1 MAGREGKD
9 VSAAVEKGKAAASC
23 PLDGFC
29 LIAPSDRFPLS
40 LRFLHFLSQES
51 AWGVQLLS
59 SRASLCVQRARGPAL
74 LRGSWPAFCH
84 PFVDK
89 AHRGCGYTVTGSSSP
104 GSADCQLLH
113 FPHLDGLS
121 CRRVLAAGVRAAR
134 ALSTASQLW
143 LGHPK
148 GIVSPGLRNNADM
161 CLALFLMGD
170 VFISLRNYLSE
181 RVTFFFPGFL
191 IYFCYLAVFCK

>member
-1 MAGREGKD
+1 MGH
-9 VSAAVEKGKAAASC
+9 AASLFLSFSLCAKGTGPCAAAW
-23 PLDGFC
+23 L
-29 LIAPSDRFPLS
+29 LAS
-40 LRFLHFLSQES
+40 LRY
-51 AWGVQLLS
+51 
-59 SRASLCVQRARGPAL
+59 
-74 LRGSWPAFCH
+74 

-89 AHRGCGYTVTGSSSP
+89 ARRGCGYTVTGSSSP

-161 CLALFLMGD
+161 CLALFLLGD

-181 RVTFFFPGFL
+181 RVTVFFFQGFSF
-191 IYFCYLAVFCK
+191 IFAT